1 MKMMRLIFGL
11 FFVIGLG
18 LLIGGVFSIQHTRRF
33 LQTAVEVPGVVT
45 ENVWREER
53 TNQTNQNVS
62 WSFYPRIRF
71 RTSDGQDISFIT
83 NTGSNPPSYRVN
95 EPISILYDPR
105 QPYHAYIKSFAELW
119 LLSVILCGL
128 GVVFSSF
135 GIVAVVWKG
144 FKTRE
149 NAWLE
154 KNGRRIQAEI
164 TRVELNTS
172 LNVNGANPY
181 RIVCQWLDPAK
192 NEMHIFNSANIWF
205 DPTNYVPGK
214 TIEVLVDANNPHRYA
229 VETPFLPKVV

>member
-1 MKMMRLIFGL
+1 MKLMRLIIGL

-18 LLIGGVFSIQHTRRF
+18 LLIGGVFSIQHKRRF

-53 TNQTNQNVS
+53 TNQTDQNVT
-62 WSFYPRIRF
+62 WAFYPRIRF

-95 EPISILYDPR
+95 EPITILYDPQ

-119 LLSVILCGL
+119 MVSVVLCGL

-135 GIVAVVWKG
+135 GIVALVWKG
-144 FKTRE
+144 LKTRE

-164 TRVELNTS
+164 TRVELNSS
-172 LNVNGANPY
+172 LRVNGASPY

-192 NEMHIFNSANIWF
+192 NEVHIFNSADIWF
-205 DPTNYVPGK
+205 DPTNYIQGK